1 MSDDALHA
9 AKPVFFI
16 ERSLRM
22 KWLRQAH
29 IYLGF
34 FIAPSLLLFAITGAL
49 QLFGMHEARP
59 GYQPPA
65 LIEKLAQVHIHQQFA
80 LRPPRTAA
88 VGTAPRSEAAPT
100 SPMRAER
107 MAPASE
113 AALKWAFLV
122 IAVSI
127 VVSTFLGLWMGLTRK
142 KDRTTGWIVLLAG
155 AGLPV
160 LILALLAGA

>member
-1 MSDDALHA
+1 MSNDALHA
-9 AKPVFFI
+9 AKPAFFS

-29 IYLGF
+29 VYLGF

-49 QLFGMHEARP
+49 QLFGMHEARL

-88 VGTAPRSEAAPT
+88 AGTAPRSEAAPAST
-100 SPMRAER
+100 KRAER
-107 MAPASE
+107 IAPASE
-113 AALKWAFLV
+113 TALKWVFLV
-122 IAVSI
+122 IAASI
-127 VVSTFLGLWMGLTRK
+127 AMSTFLGLWMGLTRK
-142 KDRTTGWIVLLAG
+142 KDRTAGWSVLLAG

-160 LILALLAGA
+160 LILALLA